1 MCFDR
6 EKVIGWHGH
15 LGGWVG
21 KDFSVFEPG
30 GAGGR
35 GAPPP
40 PPKAASLSKMG
51 NQFFFISCHIISCSV
66 VIMGKDLAVFT
77 SSFIKSIAI

>member
-21 KDFSVFEPG
+21 
-30 GAGGR
+30 
-35 GAPPP
+35 
-40 PPKAASLSKMG
+40 KAASLSKMG